1 MRNGLPRLLVSKTV
15 VLLSALTLLTLP
27 FWLTVA
33 WIARSNLWDGKLLLA
48 LLLAQIFIALYAALL
63 SLTISASQK
72 QPLPASLLLALIWLL
87 LWLLPVLT
95 TNPPWLVQIL
105 RWLSPFE
112 HLSLLYRGIATVQTL
127 IYIAIHSLLFITL
140 MPLLWTRDTR

>member
-1 MRNGLPRLLVSKTV
+1 MADDPVDDFTSAPAVLQAKKLWHTDVLLRGVRGGLPRLLVSKTV

-63 SLTISASQK
+63 SLTISR
-72 QPLPASLLLALIWLL
+72 LAE
-87 LWLLPVLT
+87 T
-95 TNPPWLVQIL
+95 AAA
-105 RWLSPFE
+105 R
-112 HLSLLYRGIATVQTL
+112 
-127 IYIAIHSLLFITL
+127 FITASTHL
-140 MPLLWTRDTR
+140 AAAVALARTDD